1 MTDIPEK
8 PRRGRPPGSKNKKTL
23 ERERLADLEKA
34 AEVNEDEPSPSEA
47 STEAP
52 PDGAPPE
59 AEPEVPEVVPEPPKP
74 KARAKRAREAR
85 APTPEPPA
93 LDPKPPLK
101 RKAPSAAPEPPEAK
115 PRAKR
120 APRPRAARVDTDSR
134 VAPVAPASALVAPVA
149 PMTYGEALANFL
161 QQTQAIRQQEK
172 RNRYDSFF
180 RP

>member
-1 MTDIPEK
+1 MEDVQEK

-23 ERERLADLEKA
+23 ERERLAALEK
-34 AEVNEDEPSPSEA
+34 ELDINEDEPSPSEA

-59 AEPEVPEVVPEPPKP
+59 EPEEPEVVPEPPKP

-134 VAPVAPASALVAPVA
+134 VAPVAPAA